1 MTTAKSCKQCGAD
14 LALAR
19 LEAMRGEEAGVA
31 LSIEGMPAYAC
42 VKGHRRFL
50 APDFPLRLIDS
61 LAKLDAPD
69 LPVARKKGVFKK
81 RYLCPDCGG
90 TLPDEAGSHAMLE
103 RTLTLLDSTPFSAKV
118 SVPLYRCGGCGVA
131 AMHPGEDTTNAL
143 MKAAAQAFQTAGIP
157 PG

>member
-1 MTTAKSCKQCGAD
+1 MTTSKTCKQCGEA

-42 VKGHRRFL
+42 AKGHKRFL
-50 APDFPLRLIDS
+50 TADFPMRLIDS
-61 LAKLDAPD
+61 LVKAESPD
-69 LPVARKKGVFKK
+69 LPVAQKKGLLKK
-81 RYLCPDCGG
+81 RYLCPGCSGE
-90 TLPDEAGSHAMLE
+90 LPNEAGTHATVE
-103 RTLTLLDSTPFSAKV
+103 RALALKDSAPFSATL
-118 SVPLYRCGGCGVA
+118 SVPLYHCGGCGVA
-131 AMHPGEDTTNAL
+131 AMRPGEEVTNAL